1 MVAFWTVVP
10 QVSWLCACVHGFG
23 QTLELNQ
30 CCPCIQFYFLFLV
43 ATYDMTVY
51 TSNRWLAG
59 TDALVYVELFGAQ
72 GDSGETDIARGGY
85 EDDFEKGR

>member
-1 MVAFWTVVP
+1 
-10 QVSWLCACVHGFG
+10 
-23 QTLELNQ
+23 
-30 CCPCIQFYFLFLV
+30 
-43 ATYDMTVY
+43 MTVY